1 MPTQTQLLPPP
12 SKDFNDAK
20 RQYMEQ
26 YGSALVT
33 NSYLRIAILCLSL
46 VAAGCIFLTYK
57 TYSAFRDVK
66 PLIVRIN
73 DVGRADVV
81 RYNSMEYS
89 PREPELK
96 YFLTQFVHDFY
107 GRRRLTVRD
116 DFLRSLYF
124 LERQLAEATMEQN
137 RKSKG
142 IETFLI
148 GVGEEVDINV
158 RNITIHDLRNP
169 PIGPRSI
176 SRRSIYPVPPGL
188 SQNGKSTWAISY
200 SPSEIRSL
208 TTLFRSTRS
217 AS

>member
-116 DFLRSLYF
+116 DFSRSLYF
-124 LERQLAEATMEQN
+124 LESQLAEATMEQN
-137 RKSKG
+137 RKSKE

-148 GVGEEVDINV
+148 GVGDEVDINV
-158 RNITIHDLRNP
+158 RNIIIHDLRNP
-169 PIGPRSI
+169 PYGHGRF
-176 SRRSIYPVPPGL
+176 REGL
-188 SQNGKSTWAISY
+188 F
-200 SPSEIRSL
+200 IR
-208 TTLFRSTRS
+208 
-217 AS
+217 ADQG